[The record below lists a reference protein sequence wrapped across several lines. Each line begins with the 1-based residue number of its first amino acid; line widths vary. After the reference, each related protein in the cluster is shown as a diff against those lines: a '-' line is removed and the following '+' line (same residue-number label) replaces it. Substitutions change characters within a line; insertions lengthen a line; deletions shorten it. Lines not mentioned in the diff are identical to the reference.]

1 MKKITVQLLL
11 LLASC
16 ITIGQ
21 TKTYSVIGS
30 STAAGMGASVPDS
43 NWVNRLTRYYTSL
56 GLTISAINLAQG
68 GRNCYQGMPS
78 SYTPPPGRDF
88 PQAGINVTAALTFNP
103 DVVLVCYPTNNYDV
117 YTIAEIMTCLQMMKD
132 SVNALGKICY
142 ITSSQPRQD
151 GFFPDMAAR
160 TKLKVIRDSIMNRFG
175 NYAIDFFMPIADPVT
190 YMIRPEYAYRYDGV
204 NPDNIHVNDA
214 GHKVLFKQ
222 VRNKDIFGIGL
233 VNRAFV
239 NGNWENPSIWEN
251 EEVPTIKDSVVIL
264 AGKSVMLNGS
274 PTIRALRLLNNATLN
289 VASSQALKI
298 GN

>member
-1 MKKITVQLLL
+1 LLIL
-11 LLASC
+11 VSSICVA
-16 ITIGQ
+16 Q
-21 TKTYSVIGS
+21 TRSYCVIGS
-30 STAAGMGASVPDS
+30 STAAGMGASTPDS
-43 NWVNRLTRYYTSL
+43 NWVNRLTRYYLQL
-56 GLTISAINLAQG
+56 GLTVNATNLAQG

-88 PQAGINVTAALTFNP
+88 PQPGINVTAALSFNP
-103 DVVLVCYPTNNYDV
+103 DVVLVCYPTNNYDI
-117 YTIAEIMTCLQMMKD
+117 YTIDEIMVCLQMMKD

-175 NYAIDFFMPIADPVT
+175 NFAIDFFTPIADPVT
-190 YMIRPEYAYRYDGV
+190 YMIRPEYAYKPDGV

-233 VNRAFV
+233 VNRAIV
-239 NGNWENPSIWEN
+239 NGNWEDASIWEN
-251 EEVPTIKDSVVIL
+251 GEVPTIKDSVVIL
-264 AGKSVMLNGS
+264 AGKSVILNSS
-274 PTIRALRLLNNATLN
+274 PTVRALRLLNSAALS

>member
-1 MKKITVQLLL
+1 
-11 LLASC
+11 
-16 ITIGQ
+16 
-21 TKTYSVIGS
+21 
-30 STAAGMGASVPDS
+30 MGASTPDS
-43 NWVNRLTRYYTSL
+43 NWVNRLTRYYMTL
-56 GLTISAINLAQG
+56 GLTMNAINLAQG

-78 SYTPPPGRDF
+78 SYTPPAGRDF
-88 PQAGINVTAALTFNP
+88 PQAGINITAALSYNP
-103 DVVLVCYPTNNYDV
+103 DVVLVCYPTNNYDI

-175 NYAIDFFMPIADPVT
+175 NYAIDFFLPIADPVT
-190 YMIRPEYAYRYDGV
+190 YMIRPEYAYKPDGV

-222 VRNKDIFGIGL
+222 VRNKNIFGIGL
-233 VNRAFV
+233 VNRAFA

-251 EEVPTIKDSVVIL
+251 EEVPTIADSVVIL
-264 AGKSVMLNGS
+264 GGKSVMLNS
-274 PTIRALRLLNNATLN
+274 STNVRALKLLNSATLN
-289 VASSQALKI
+289 VAPSQALKI